1 MSVIMASFY
10 LDQLYHPKGDIIR
23 TFGGTQS
30 LFIQYFFGGWG
41 AGYVAM
47 VYVCYC
53 NDCDDNKSSK
63 LNKQQKFVQ
72 TGNKTT
78 EEESTKYQ

>member
-1 MSVIMASFY
+1 MTPSERLEVHSPFLSNI
-10 LDQLYHPKGDIIR
+10 L
-23 TFGGTQS
+23 
-30 LFIQYFFGGWG
+30 FFGGG
-41 AGYVAM
+41 VVTCLAM

-53 NDCDDNKSSK
+53 NDCDDNKSCK

>member
-1 MSVIMASFY
+1 MTPSEPLEVHSPFLSNIFFF
-10 LDQLYHPKGDIIR
+10 L
-23 TFGGTQS
+23 GG
-30 LFIQYFFGGWG
+30 GG
-41 AGYVAM
+41 VTCLAM

>member
-1 MSVIMASFY
+1 MTPSESLEVHSPFLSNIF
-10 LDQLYHPKGDIIR
+10 L
-23 TFGGTQS
+23 GGFTC
-30 LFIQYFFGGWG
+30 L
-41 AGYVAM
+41 AM

-53 NDCDDNKSSK
+53 NDCNDNKSSK

>member
-1 MSVIMASFY
+1 MC
-10 LDQLYHPKGDIIR
+10 L
-23 TFGGTQS
+23 
-30 LFIQYFFGGWG
+30 
-41 AGYVAM
+41 AM

-53 NDCDDNKSSK
+53 NDCNDNKSSK

-78 EEESTKYQ
+78 EEKSTKYQ